1 MVEEIQI
8 SNGFVIQMLEKE
20 AGFNNKDS
28 AKDKIRIII
37 ELIISKYNTLINGRE
52 AIANKLAIS
61 MCISKRAKLKK
72 SSLNKEARHATRLSG
87 SFNLVLYAEPAR

>member
-8 SNGFVIQMLEKE
+8 SNGFVIQMLE
-20 AGFNNKDS
+20 NNKDS

-52 AIANKLAIS
+52 AIAKKVSYIHVHFKD
-61 MCISKRAKLKK
+61 SK
-72 SSLNKEARHATRLSG
+72 T
-87 SFNLVLYAEPAR
+87 

>member
-52 AIANKLAIS
+52 AIS

-72 SSLNKEARHATRLSG
+72 ISLNKEARHATRLSG
-87 SFNLVLYAEPAR
+87 SFNLVLHAEPAR

>member
-20 AGFNNKDS
+20 AGFIFNNKDS

-61 MCISKRAKLKK
+61 MCISKL
-72 SSLNKEARHATRLSG
+72 
-87 SFNLVLYAEPAR
+87 

>member
-8 SNGFVIQMLEKE
+8 SNGFVIQMLE
-20 AGFNNKDS
+20 NNKDS

-37 ELIISKYNTLINGRE
+37 ELIISNYNTLINGRE

-61 MCISKRAKLKK
+61 MCISKL
-72 SSLNKEARHATRLSG
+72 
-87 SFNLVLYAEPAR
+87 